1 MNNKKSM
8 AFNEFLGLVL
18 ALTLLF
24 VFIIYPGS
32 KLYSAYSKQQYTN
45 SYNNLVAT
53 IENIADSELNEDST
67 DLIMEDDTAIVIFK
81 KNADEIKIDY
91 AGAFPYFLK
100 RMNECEKEKACIC
113 LCKKTQ
119 DLEKGEKKCEGIC
132 KTLDGDFINWLN
144 PRQLGIGNIGELER
158 YKDIANIEEFKA
170 VEGGFFYSRRD
181 FPKSPQAKIIYI
193 EEYNDFISICFDKPC
208 INDEQKSELEK

>member
-81 KNADEIKIDY
+81 QYLQK
-91 AGAFPYFLK
+91 
-100 RMNECEKEKACIC
+100 M
-113 LCKKTQ
+113 
-119 DLEKGEKKCEGIC
+119 
-132 KTLDGDFINWLN
+132 INL
-144 PRQLGIGNIGELER
+144 I
-158 YKDIANIEEFKA
+158 
-170 VEGGFFYSRRD
+170 
-181 FPKSPQAKIIYI
+181 
-193 EEYNDFISICFDKPC
+193 
-208 INDEQKSELEK
+208 